1 MRKTYQ
7 RLIRE
12 YFCRTIFEYRMQ
24 ADLTQLQM
32 ADFGGDA
39 GDPELEA
46 WLALLRTIS
55 QREGELS
62 RETLAVSGRDL
73 MALGMAPGPALGQT
87 LNGLLAR
94 VLAGELPNERSALLD
109 SVFGKEM

>member
-32 ADFGGDA
+32 AERLCMDERSYID
-39 GDPELEA
+39 LEH
-46 WLALLRTIS
+46 
-55 QREGELS
+55 GK
-62 RETLAVSGRDL
+62 
-73 MALGMAPGPALGQT
+73 
-87 LNGLLAR
+87 NGCSVVTR
-94 VLAGELPNERSALLD
+94 VLYLIFECPDSDAFLLDLERLYTQAGEELQAA
-109 SVFGKEM
+109 KEPAMPR

>member
-32 ADFGGDA
+32 AERLCMDERSYIDLEHGKNGCSVVTLVLYLIFECPDSDA
-39 GDPELEA
+39 FLLDLER
-46 WLALLRTIS
+46 LYT
-55 QREGELS
+55 Q
-62 RETLAVSGRDL
+62 
-73 MALGMAPGPALGQT
+73 
-87 LNGLLAR
+87 
-94 VLAGELPNERSALLD
+94 AGEELQAE
-109 SVFGKEM
+109 KEPAMPR

>member
-32 ADFGGDA
+32 AERLCMD
-39 GDPELEA
+39 
-46 WLALLRTIS
+46 
-55 QREGELS
+55 
-62 RETLAVSGRDL
+62 
-73 MALGMAPGPALGQT
+73 
-87 LNGLLAR
+87 
-94 VLAGELPNERSALLD
+94 ERSYIDLEHGKNGCSVVTLVLYLIFECPDSDAFLLD
-109 SVFGKEM
+109 LERLYTQVGEELQAAKEPAMPQ

>member
-32 ADFGGDA
+32 AERLCMD
-39 GDPELEA
+39 
-46 WLALLRTIS
+46 
-55 QREGELS
+55 
-62 RETLAVSGRDL
+62 
-73 MALGMAPGPALGQT
+73 
-87 LNGLLAR
+87 
-94 VLAGELPNERSALLD
+94 ERSYIDLEHGKNGCSVVTLVLYLIFECPDSDAFLLD
-109 SVFGKEM
+109 LERLYTQVGEELQSAKEPAMPR

>member
-32 ADFGGDA
+32 AERLCMD
-39 GDPELEA
+39 
-46 WLALLRTIS
+46 
-55 QREGELS
+55 ELS
-62 RETLAVSGRDL
+62 YIDLEHGKNGCSVVTL
-73 MALGMAPGPALGQT
+73 
-87 LNGLLAR
+87 
-94 VLAGELPNERSALLD
+94 VLYLIFECPDSDAFLLD
-109 SVFGKEM
+109 LERLYTQVGEELQAAK